1 MNSNIS
7 GKKWLD
13 DFQGFVE
20 SSGEPVSESLSVKI
34 RERIRT
40 LMTPPPWFVF
50 AKLLGIHIV
59 VGTFSLAICD
69 QFEMSPFRTGFS
81 LSQYVMK
88 FGDSVCMAFCGFLFV
103 GLSITFGKLILI
115 PEEFA
120 VLRKNS
126 FLQTFGLAMFSLGVF
141 FALGAELL
149 LPLVVFWVIGAEVG
163 GVLATLIPKS
173 SLNSHS
179 HAR

>member
-1 MNSNIS
+1 M
-7 GKKWLD
+7 
-13 DFQGFVE
+13 
-20 SSGEPVSESLSVKI
+20 
-34 RERIRT
+34 
-40 LMTPPPWFVF
+40 
-50 AKLLGIHIV
+50 
-59 VGTFSLAICD
+59 
-69 QFEMSPFRTGFS
+69 
-81 LSQYVMK
+81 
-88 FGDSVCMAFCGFLFV
+88 
-103 GLSITFGKLILI
+103 ILI